1 MNFGMYDMC
10 ADIISITDSK
20 HLLEIETR
28 GCLKK

>member
-1 MNFGMYDMC
+1 MYCGMYDMC

-20 HLLEIETR
+20 HLQEIEIQ